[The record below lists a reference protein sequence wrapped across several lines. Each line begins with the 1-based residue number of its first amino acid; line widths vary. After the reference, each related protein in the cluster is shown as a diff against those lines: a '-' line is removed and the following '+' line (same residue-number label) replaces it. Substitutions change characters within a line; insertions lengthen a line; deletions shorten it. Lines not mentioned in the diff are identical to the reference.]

1 MTHPLPEL
9 PAITLGR
16 YRHYKGGEYEVLGVV
31 RHSESLEPL
40 VLYRPL
46 YNESGSWVRPFS
58 MFLEPVEHEG
68 TAQPRFRLVGA
79 GSAASEAEL
88 TATVQRMEARLSASA
103 IAGVRH
109 LMQLYGA
116 LAARFEQDLATRSR
130 DLSLAKA
137 GALMLIQA
145 AAQAEAPP

>member
-1 MTHPLPEL
+1 MANDLPEL
-9 PAITLGR
+9 PSLQPGH

-46 YNESGSWVRPFS
+46 YNDTGAWVRPFS
-58 MFLEPVEHEG
+58 MFLEPVVHGG
-68 TAQPRFRLVGA
+68 TAQPRFSLLRA
-79 GSAASEAEL
+79 GSSASEAEL
-88 TATVQRMEARLSASA
+88 SATVQRMEAGLSASPA
-103 IAGVRH
+103 PAVQH

-116 LAARFEQDLATRSR
+116 LTTRFERDLAGCPR

-137 GALMLIQA
+137 SALMLVQS
-145 AAQAEAPP
+145 AAQAESAS